1 MQNILEGART
11 QGVVAQK
18 VRRVRAILAAST
30 MLGMPLAAVS
40 LGLMAPVA
48 AQAQSAI
55 LAGDYI
61 KVGINGTVGSLG
73 YGGGTTPG
81 ILYDGSGTGTFNPA
95 YDYLTPGSPF
105 EGFVLTAN
113 GMTTAINNNAGGTAI
128 SGSLAS
134 YSGIAYGGSTYD
146 QRAVWTGTYGSLFS
160 ITNDYFFNRTSQQVG
175 IRTTI
180 TALSDLTNLAFSRAL
195 DPDAVAAAG
204 DSSAT
209 NNYRGNSTVSANDLV
224 YAEALVSKYVIGL
237 YASSS
242 YTHNAAVTGW
252 TRDTASYLAGT
263 NVGNG
268 DNTIG
273 LGFSLGSLLAG
284 NSAVIDYAYI
294 FGTDISKA
302 IADAAGGRTNIA
314 TGVSAADVAAG
325 NFNPVLSGGK
335 ITFGAD
341 QALGNDLTVDSS
353 GGTIETTAANATLS
367 GVISGDGRLTKTG
380 TGTLTLTGANS
391 YTGGTTVEAGK
402 LVGDT
407 SSLTGGIVNDAVVEF
422 AQSGDGSFGGGVSGT
437 GALIKSGSG
446 TLTLTGANSYTGGT
460 TVEAGKLVGDTGSL
474 TGGIVNDAVVE
485 FAQGGDGSFGGGV
498 SGTGALIKSGSGT
511 LTLTGANSYTGGTT
525 VEAGKLVGD
534 TGSLTGGIVND
545 AVVEFA
551 QGGDGSFGG
560 RVSGTGVLI
569 KSGSGTLTLTGA
581 NSYTGG
587 TTVEA
592 GKLVGDTG
600 SLQGAIVNNGTVE
613 FAQAIGG
620 TFAGNLTG
628 SGTVVKSG
636 AGTLTL
642 AGTAQRMTLDVTQ
655 GTVVAANQAAIGGNG
670 GAIRLQN
677 AGTLTAGSNLT
688 ITQAVLVGD
697 GGGVIDTGASTVRLT
712 GGSMGGNCL
721 IKQGSGTLVLASD
734 AANAI
739 GACVQQ
745 GTMSFDST
753 FAGNVFVD
761 AVGTARGNGT
771 VQGNM
776 QVAGTLAPGN
786 SPGRLVVAGSVTQ
799 GAGSTLSIDVDGIT
813 AGIGA
818 GHYDTLVLTGATS
831 VYTAAGTLA
840 PKLRG
845 ITGDATNSFTPNV
858 GQTFEIVTA
867 EGGVTGS
874 FAALTQPSAGLAANT
889 RFDVIYG
896 SKAILLAVTPD
907 SYARYLATG
916 AGSNAVAAATALD
929 AARPAAGVRTAGV
942 TGALFANLATLPGGA
957 IGTSFQ
963 QLAGGLH
970 ADAIEAQLQANQA
983 VRDTMVQRVRSRGT
997 VAGEGARKTGLWG
1010 AFNAQRIDVD
1020 GDATGNGYRATSY
1033 GYTLGVDHQATNNLV
1048 LGVAATYKDVDT
1060 RATALGT
1067 AKVKGYGGALYGVW
1081 TKGPDYVTGVIDFNV
1096 DDYTVRRNVQMGG
1109 GVEALKGDGKGFS
1122 FGADIEAGHRFDL
1135 GALGVTPVAG
1145 IAYDRVERDAF
1156 GETGG
1161 SAALRFDG
1169 EGRTGWTGRA
1179 GVRVDGAVG
1188 SMVRPFV
1195 SAMAVQQLGDNR
1207 TSLQARLV
1215 GARIDT
1221 RSVSVGDTQLRAEAG
1236 LSANLTGGVS
1246 VDLRYR
1252 YTGLGHADA
1261 HSGNAAISLRF

>member
-1 MQNILEGART
+1 MQKFVEGART

-18 VRRVRAILAAST
+18 VRRVRGILAAST
-30 MLGMPLAAVS
+30 MLGMPVAAAALGLVAPLAAH
-40 LGLMAPVA
+40 
-48 AQAQSAI
+48 AQSDI
-55 LAGDYI
+55 LAGSYI

-73 YGGGTTPG
+73 YGGGATPG

-105 EGFVLTAN
+105 EGFVVTAD

-128 SGSLAS
+128 TGSLVN
-134 YSGIAYGGSTYD
+134 YNGVAYGGSTYD

-160 ITNDYFFNRTSQQVG
+160 ITNDYFFNNNSQQVG

-209 NNYRGNSTVSANDLV
+209 NNFRGNGAVSASDLV

-237 YASSS
+237 YTNST

-263 NVGNG
+263 DVGNG

-273 LGFSLGSLLAG
+273 LGFSLGSLLTG
-284 NSAVIDYAYI
+284 TSAVIDYSYI

-302 IADAAGGRTNIA
+302 IADASGGRGNIA
-314 TGVSAADVAAG
+314 TDVTAGDVVAG
-325 NFNPVLSGGK
+325 NVNPVLAGGK
-335 ITFGAD
+335 ITFEAD
-341 QALGNDLTVDSS
+341 QALANDLTIDPA
-353 GGTIETTAANATLS
+353 GGTIDTTSANATLS
-367 GVISGDGRLTKTG
+367 GVISGAGGLTKTG

-402 LVGDT
+402 LIGDT
-407 SSLTGGIVNDAVVEF
+407 GSLTGSIVNDAVVEF
-422 AQSGDGSFGGGVSGT
+422 SQGSDGSFGGAVTGT
-437 GALIKSGSG
+437 GVLIKSGTG

-474 TGGIVNDAVVE
+474 TGSIVNDGAVE
-485 FAQGGDGSFGGGV
+485 FAQGGTGSFGGAV
-498 SGTGALIKSGSGT
+498 TGTGALIKSGTGT
-511 LTLTGANSYTGGTT
+511 LTLTGANSYSGGTT
-525 VEAGKLVGD
+525 VEAGKL
-534 TGSLTGGIVND
+534 I
-545 AVVEFA
+545 
-551 QGGDGSFGG
+551 
-560 RVSGTGVLI
+560 
-569 KSGSGTLTLTGA
+569 
-581 NSYTGG
+581 
-587 TTVEA
+587 
-592 GKLVGDTG
+592 GDTG
-600 SLQGAIVNNGTVE
+600 SLQGTIVNNGTVE
-613 FAQAIGG
+613 FAQANAG
-620 TFAGNLTG
+620 TFSGNLAGTG
-628 SGTVVKSG
+628 SVVKSG

-642 AGTAQRMTLDVTQ
+642 AGTAQRLTLDVTQ
-655 GTVVAANQAAIGGNG
+655 GTVIATNQAAIGSDG
-670 GAIRLQN
+670 GAIKLEN
-677 AGTLTAGSNLT
+677 AGTLAAGSNLT

-734 AANAI
+734 ATNAI

-799 GAGSTLSIDVDGIT
+799 GAGSTLAIDVDGTT
-813 AGIGA
+813 AGVGA

-845 ITGDATNSFTPNV
+845 ITGDATNSFTPTV

-874 FAALTQPSAGLAANT
+874 FAALTQPTAGLAANT

-916 AGSNAVAAATALD
+916 AGSNAAAAATAID
-929 AARPAAGVRTAGV
+929 AVRPAAGVRTAGA

-983 VRDTMVQRVRSRGT
+983 VRDTMVQRVRSRGA
-997 VAGEGARKTGLWG
+997 VAGDGARKTGLWG

-1033 GYTLGVDHQATNNLV
+1033 GYTLGVDRQATNNLV

-1081 TKGPDYVTGVIDFNV
+1081 NQGPNYVTGVIDFNV
-1096 DDYTVRRNVQMGG
+1096 DDYTVRRNVQLGG
-1109 GVEALKGDGKGFS
+1109 GVEVLKGDGKGFS

-1145 IAYDRVERDAF
+1145 IAYDRVERNAF

>member
-1 MQNILEGART
+1 MQKIVEGART

-18 VRRVRAILAAST
+18 VRGVRGILAAST
-30 MLGMPLAAVS
+30 MLGMPVAAAA
-40 LGLMAPVA
+40 LGLLAPAA
-48 AQAQSAI
+48 AQAQSTI

-61 KVGINGTVGSLG
+61 KVGINGSIGSLG
-73 YGGGTTPG
+73 YDGNTSPG
-81 ILYDGSGTGTFNPA
+81 ILYDGSGSGTFNTA

-105 EGFVLTAN
+105 EGFVVTAN
-113 GMTTAINNNAGGTAI
+113 GLAPIVNNNGQGAAFT
-128 SGSLAS
+128 GSLTS
-134 YSGIAYGGSTYD
+134 YNGVAYGGTTYD
-146 QRAVWTGTYGSLFS
+146 QRAVWTGTYGSLFT
-160 ITNDYFFNRTSQQVG
+160 ITNDYFFNKTSQQVG

-180 TALSDLTNLAFSRAL
+180 TALSDLTDLAFSRAL

-204 DSSAT
+204 DSSMT
-209 NNYRGNSTVSANDLV
+209 NNFRGNGTVSVNDLV
-224 YAEALVSKYVIGL
+224 YAEALVSKYAIGL
-237 YASSS
+237 YTNSA
-242 YTHNAAVTGW
+242 YTHNSAVTGW
-252 TRDTASYLAGT
+252 TTDTASYLAGT
-263 NVGNG
+263 DVGNG

-284 NSAVIDYAYI
+284 NSAVIDYSYI
-294 FGTDISKA
+294 FGTDIGKA
-302 IADAAGGRTNIA
+302 LASAGGGRGNIA
-314 TGVSAADVAAG
+314 TDVTAGDVVAG
-325 NFNPVLSGGK
+325 NVNPVLSGGK

-341 QALGNDLTVDSS
+341 QTLGNDLTIDPA
-353 GGTIETTAANATLS
+353 GGTIDTTTANATLA
-367 GVISGDGRLTKTG
+367 GVISGAGGLTKTGTGTLTLTGANSYTGGTTVAAGRLVGDTGSLTGSIVNDGAVEFAQGSDGSFGGAVTGTGALIKSGTGTLTLTGANSYTGGTTVAAGKLVGDTGSLTGSIVNDGVVEFAQGGTGSFGGTVTGTGALIKSG

-407 SSLTGGIVNDAVVEF
+407 SSL
-422 AQSGDGSFGGGVSGT
+422 QGT
-437 GALIKSGSG
+437 
-446 TLTLTGANSYTGGT
+446 
-460 TVEAGKLVGDTGSL
+460 
-474 TGGIVNDAVVE
+474 
-485 FAQGGDGSFGGGV
+485 
-498 SGTGALIKSGSGT
+498 
-511 LTLTGANSYTGGTT
+511 
-525 VEAGKLVGD
+525 
-534 TGSLTGGIVND
+534 
-545 AVVEFA
+545 
-551 QGGDGSFGG
+551 
-560 RVSGTGVLI
+560 
-569 KSGSGTLTLTGA
+569 
-581 NSYTGG
+581 
-587 TTVEA
+587 
-592 GKLVGDTG
+592 
-600 SLQGAIVNNGTVE
+600 IVNNATVE
-613 FAQAIGG
+613 FAQATAG
-620 TFAGNLTG
+620 TFAGTLAGTG
-628 SGTVVKSG
+628 SLVKSG

-642 AGTAQRMTLDVTQ
+642 AGTAQRLTLDVTQ
-655 GTVVAANQAAIGGNG
+655 GKVIATSQAAIGSDG
-670 GAIRLQN
+670 GAIKLEN
-677 AGTLTAGSNLT
+677 AGTLAAGANLT
-688 ITQAVLVGD
+688 ITQAVLVGN

-721 IKQGSGTLVLASD
+721 IKQGSGLLVLASD
-734 AANAI
+734 ASNAI
-739 GACVQQ
+739 GACVEQ

-776 QVAGTLAPGN
+776 QVSGTLAPGN

-799 GAGSTLSIDVDGIT
+799 AAGSTLSIDVDGTT
-813 AGIGA
+813 AGVGA

-845 ITGDATNSFTPNV
+845 ITGDATNSFTPTV

-874 FAALTQPSAGLAANT
+874 FDALTQPSAGLAANT

-929 AARPAAGVRTAGV
+929 AARPAAGVRTAGT
-942 TGALFANLATLPGGA
+942 TGALFANLATLSGGA

-970 ADAIEAQLQANQA
+970 ADAIEAQFQANQA
-983 VRDTMVQRVRSRGT
+983 LRDTMVQRVRSRGG

-1020 GDATGNGYRATSY
+1020 ADATGNGYRATSY
-1033 GYTLGVDHQATNNLV
+1033 GYTLGVDHQATNTLV
-1048 LGVAATYKDVDT
+1048 LGLAASYKDVDT

-1067 AKVKGYGGALYGVW
+1067 AKVKGYGGALYAVW
-1081 TKGPDYVTGVIDFNV
+1081 NKGPDYVTGVIDFNV
-1096 DDYTVRRNVQMGG
+1096 DDYTVRRNVQLGG

-1145 IAYDRVERDAF
+1145 IAYDRVERNAF

>member
-1 MQNILEGART
+1 MQKIVEGARA

-18 VRRVRAILAAST
+18 VRRVRGMLAAST
-30 MLGMPLAAVS
+30 MLGMPVAVAA
-40 LGLMAPVA
+40 LGLVAPVA
-48 AQAQSAI
+48 AHAQSDI
-55 LAGDYI
+55 LAGSYI

-73 YGGGTTPG
+73 YGGSTTPG

-105 EGFVLTAN
+105 EGFVVTAD
-113 GMTTAINNNAGGTAI
+113 GMTTAINNNAGGTAVT
-128 SGSLAS
+128 GSLVN
-134 YSGIAYGGSTYD
+134 YSGVAYGGSTYD

-160 ITNDYFFNRTSQQVG
+160 ITNDYFFNNNSQQVG

-209 NNYRGNSTVSANDLV
+209 NNFRGNGGVSPNDLV

-237 YASSS
+237 YTNST

-263 NVGNG
+263 DVGNG

-302 IADAAGGRTNIA
+302 IADAGGGRGNIA
-314 TGVSAADVAAG
+314 TDVTAGDVVAG
-325 NFNPVLSGGK
+325 NVNPVLSGGK
-335 ITFGAD
+335 ITFEAD
-341 QALGNDLTVDSS
+341 QALTNDLTIDPA
-353 GGTIETTAANATLS
+353 GGTIDTTTANATLA
-367 GVISGDGRLTKTG
+367 GVISGDGGLTKTG
-380 TGTLTLTGANS
+380 TGTLTLTGVNS
-391 YTGGTTVEAGK
+391 YSGGTTVQQGK
-402 LVGDT
+402 LIGDT
-407 SSLTGGIVNDAVVEF
+407 GSLTGSIVNDGAVEF
-422 AQSGDGSFGGGVSGT
+422 AQGSDGSFGGTVTGT
-437 GALIKSGSG
+437 GALIKSG
-446 TLTLTGANSYTGGT
+446 T
-460 TVEAGKLVGDTGSL
+460 
-474 TGGIVNDAVVE
+474 
-485 FAQGGDGSFGGGV
+485 
-498 SGTGALIKSGSGT
+498 
-511 LTLTGANSYTGGTT
+511 
-525 VEAGKLVGD
+525 
-534 TGSLTGGIVND
+534 
-545 AVVEFA
+545 
-551 QGGDGSFGG
+551 
-560 RVSGTGVLI
+560 
-569 KSGSGTLTLTGA
+569 GTLTLTGA

-600 SLQGAIVNNGTVE
+600 SLQGTIVNNGTVE
-613 FAQAIGG
+613 FAQANAG
-620 TFAGNLTG
+620 TFSGTLNGTG
-628 SGTVVKSG
+628 SVVKSG

-642 AGTAQRMTLDVTQ
+642 AGTAQRLTLDVTQ
-655 GTVVAANQAAIGGNG
+655 GKVIAASQAAIGSDG
-670 GAIRLQN
+670 GAIKLEN
-677 AGTLTAGSNLT
+677 ASTLAAGSNLT

-734 AANAI
+734 ATNAI

-799 GAGSTLSIDVDGIT
+799 GAGSTLSIDVDGTT
-813 AGIGA
+813 AGVGA

-845 ITGDATNSFTPNV
+845 ITGDATNSFTPTV
-858 GQTFEIVTA
+858 GQTFQIVTA

-970 ADAIEAQLQANQA
+970 ADAIEAQFQANQA
-983 VRDTMVQRVRSRGT
+983 LRDTMVQRVRSRGA

-1033 GYTLGVDHQATNNLV
+1033 GYTLGVDRKATNHLV
-1048 LGVAATYKDVDT
+1048 LGLAASYKDVDT

-1096 DDYTVRRNVQMGG
+1096 DDYTVRRNVQLGG

-1161 SAALRFDG
+1161 TAALRFDG

-1207 TSLQARLV
+1207 TALQARLV

>member
-1 MQNILEGART
+1 M
-11 QGVVAQK
+11 
-18 VRRVRAILAAST
+18 
-30 MLGMPLAAVS
+30 
-40 LGLMAPVA
+40 
-48 AQAQSAI
+48 
-55 LAGDYI
+55 
-61 KVGINGTVGSLG
+61 
-73 YGGGTTPG
+73 
-81 ILYDGSGTGTFNPA
+81 SGTG
-95 YDYLTPGSPF
+95 
-105 EGFVLTAN
+105 
-113 GMTTAINNNAGGTAI
+113 
-128 SGSLAS
+128 
-134 YSGIAYGGSTYD
+134 
-146 QRAVWTGTYGSLFS
+146 
-160 ITNDYFFNRTSQQVG
+160 
-175 IRTTI
+175 
-180 TALSDLTNLAFSRAL
+180 
-195 DPDAVAAAG
+195 
-204 DSSAT
+204 
-209 NNYRGNSTVSANDLV
+209 
-224 YAEALVSKYVIGL
+224 ALVKS
-237 YASSS
+237 
-242 YTHNAAVTGW
+242 
-252 TRDTASYLAGT
+252 
-263 NVGNG
+263 
-268 DNTIG
+268 
-273 LGFSLGSLLAG
+273 
-284 NSAVIDYAYI
+284 
-294 FGTDISKA
+294 
-302 IADAAGGRTNIA
+302 
-314 TGVSAADVAAG
+314 
-325 NFNPVLSGGK
+325 
-335 ITFGAD
+335 
-341 QALGNDLTVDSS
+341 
-353 GGTIETTAANATLS
+353 
-367 GVISGDGRLTKTG
+367 G
-380 TGTLTLTGANS
+380 TGTLTLAGPSS
-391 YTGGTTVEAGK
+391 YTGGTTVNGGR
-402 LVGDT
+402 LVGDA
-407 SSLTGGIVNDAVVEF
+407 S
-422 AQSGDGSFGGGVSGT
+422 
-437 GALIKSGSG
+437 
-446 TLTLTGANSYTGGT
+446 TLTGAITNN
-460 TVEAGKLVGDTGSL
+460 A
-474 TGGIVNDAVVE
+474 
-485 FAQGGDGSFGGGV
+485 
-498 SGTGALIKSGSGT
+498 T
-511 LTLTGANSYTGGTT
+511 L
-525 VEAGKLVGD
+525 
-534 TGSLTGGIVND
+534 
-545 AVVEFA
+545 
-551 QGGDGSFGG
+551 
-560 RVSGTGVLI
+560 
-569 KSGSGTLTLTGA
+569 
-581 NSYTGG
+581 
-587 TTVEA
+587 
-592 GKLVGDTG
+592 
-600 SLQGAIVNNGTVE
+600 E
-613 FAQAIGG
+613 FAQAGNG
-620 TFAGNLTG
+620 TFAGSLAG

-642 AGTAQRMTLDVTQ
+642 AGTAQGLTLDVAS
-655 GTVVAANQAAIGGNG
+655 GKVVATSQAAIGSQG
-670 GAIRLQN
+670 GGILLHN
-677 AGTLTAGSNLT
+677 ASVFSAGSNLSV
-688 ITQAVLVGD
+688 TQTVLFGD
-697 GGGVIDTGASTVRLT
+697 GGGQIDTGASTVRLT
-712 GGSMGGNCL
+712 GGSMGSTCL
-721 IKQGSGTLVLASD
+721 IKQGSGTLVLAS
-734 AANAI
+734 AASNAI

-745 GTMSFDST
+745 GAMSFDST

-776 QVAGTLAPGN
+776 QVSGTLAPGN

-799 GAGSTLSIDVDGIT
+799 AAGSTLSIDVDGTT
-813 AGIGA
+813 AGVGA

-845 ITGDATNSFTPNV
+845 ITGDATNSFTPTV

-929 AARPAAGVRTAGV
+929 AARPAPGVRTAGV

-970 ADAIEAQLQANQA
+970 ADAIEAQFQANQA
-983 VRDTMVQRVRSRGT
+983 LRDTMVQRVRSRGG

-1020 GDATGNGYRATSY
+1020 ADATGNGYRATSY
-1033 GYTLGVDHQATNNLV
+1033 GYTLGVDHQATNHLV
-1048 LGVAATYKDVDT
+1048 LGLAASYKDVDT

-1081 TKGPDYVTGVIDFNV
+1081 NKGADYVTGVIDFNV
-1096 DDYTVRRNVQMGG
+1096 DDYTVRRNVQLGG
-1109 GVEALKGDGKGFS
+1109 GVEALKGDGTGFS

-1207 TSLQARLV
+1207 TALQARLV

-1246 VDLRYR
+1246 LDLRYR

>member
-1 MQNILEGART
+1 MQKIVEGARA

-18 VRRVRAILAAST
+18 VRRVRGMLAAST
-30 MLGMPLAAVS
+30 MLGMPVAVAA
-40 LGLMAPVA
+40 LGLVAPVA
-48 AQAQSAI
+48 AHAQSDI
-55 LAGDYI
+55 LAGSYI

-73 YGGGTTPG
+73 YGGSTTPG

-105 EGFVLTAN
+105 EGFVVTAD
-113 GMTTAINNNAGGTAI
+113 GMTTAINNNAGGTAVT
-128 SGSLAS
+128 GSLVN
-134 YSGIAYGGSTYD
+134 YSGVAYGGSTYD

-160 ITNDYFFNRTSQQVG
+160 ITNDYFFNNNSQQVG

-209 NNYRGNSTVSANDLV
+209 NNFRGNGGVSPNDLV

-237 YASSS
+237 YTNST

-263 NVGNG
+263 DVGNG

-302 IADAAGGRTNIA
+302 IADAGGGRGNIA
-314 TGVSAADVAAG
+314 TDVTAGDVVAG
-325 NFNPVLSGGK
+325 NVNPVLSGGK
-335 ITFGAD
+335 ITFETD
-341 QALGNDLTVDSS
+341 QALTNDLTIDPA
-353 GGTIETTAANATLS
+353 GGTIDTTSANATLA
-367 GVISGDGRLTKTG
+367 GVISGDGGLTKTG

-391 YTGGTTVEAGK
+391 YTGGTTVEAGR
-402 LVGDT
+402 LIGDT
-407 SSLTGGIVNDAVVEF
+407 GSLTGSIVNDGAVEF
-422 AQSGDGSFGGGVSGT
+422 AQGSDGSFGGTVTGT
-437 GALIKSGSG
+437 GALIKSG
-446 TLTLTGANSYTGGT
+446 T
-460 TVEAGKLVGDTGSL
+460 
-474 TGGIVNDAVVE
+474 
-485 FAQGGDGSFGGGV
+485 
-498 SGTGALIKSGSGT
+498 
-511 LTLTGANSYTGGTT
+511 
-525 VEAGKLVGD
+525 
-534 TGSLTGGIVND
+534 
-545 AVVEFA
+545 
-551 QGGDGSFGG
+551 
-560 RVSGTGVLI
+560 
-569 KSGSGTLTLTGA
+569 GTLTLTGA

-600 SLQGAIVNNGTVE
+600 SLQGTIVNDGTVE
-613 FAQAIGG
+613 FAQANAG
-620 TFAGNLTG
+620 TF
-628 SGTVVKSG
+628 SGTLNGAGSVVKSG

-642 AGTAQRMTLDVTQ
+642 AGTAQRLTLDVTQ
-655 GTVVAANQAAIGGNG
+655 GKVIAASQAAIGSDG
-670 GAIRLQN
+670 GAIKLEN
-677 AGTLTAGSNLT
+677 ASTLAAGSNLT

-734 AANAI
+734 ATNAI

-799 GAGSTLSIDVDGIT
+799 GAGSTLSIDVDGTT
-813 AGIGA
+813 AGVGA

-845 ITGDATNSFTPNV
+845 ITGDATNSFTPTF

-970 ADAIEAQLQANQA
+970 ADAIEAQFQANQA
-983 VRDTMVQRVRSRGT
+983 LRDTMVQRVRSRGA

-1020 GDATGNGYRATSY
+1020 ADATGNGYRATSY
-1033 GYTLGVDHQATNNLV
+1033 GYTLGVDRQATNHLV
-1048 LGVAATYKDVDT
+1048 LGLAASYKDVDT

-1081 TKGPDYVTGVIDFNV
+1081 NQGPDYVTGVIDFNV
-1096 DDYTVRRNVQMGG
+1096 DDYTVRRNVQLGG

-1161 SAALRFDG
+1161 TAALRFDG

-1179 GVRVDGAVG
+1179 GVRFDGAVG

-1207 TSLQARLV
+1207 TALQARLV

>member
-1 MQNILEGART
+1 MQKFVEGARA

-18 VRRVRAILAAST
+18 VRRVRGMLAAST
-30 MLGMPLAAVS
+30 MLGLPVAAAALGLIAPLAAH
-40 LGLMAPVA
+40 
-48 AQAQSAI
+48 AQSDI
-55 LAGDYI
+55 LAGSYI
-61 KVGINGTVGSLG
+61 KVGINGTIGSLG
-73 YGGGTTPG
+73 YDGNTSPG
-81 ILYDGSGTGTFNPA
+81 ILYDGTGSGTFNPA
-95 YDYLTPGSPF
+95 YDYLTPGTPY
-105 EGFVLTAN
+105 EGFVVTAD
-113 GMTTAINNNAGGTAI
+113 GMAAAINNNRGT
-128 SGSLAS
+128 SNVVGSLTN
-134 YSGIAYGGSTYD
+134 YSGVAYGGSTYD
-146 QRAVWTGTYGSLFS
+146 QRAVWSGTYGSYFT
-160 ITNDYFFNRTSQQVG
+160 ITNDYYFNNNSQQVG

-195 DPDAVAAAG
+195 DPDARAADG

-209 NNYRGNSTVSANDLV
+209 NNFRGNGGVSVNDLV
-224 YAEALVSKYVIGL
+224 YAEALASKYVIGL
-237 YASSS
+237 FTNSS
-242 YTHNAAVTGW
+242 YAHNSAVTRW
-252 TRDTASYLAGT
+252 EMDTATYLAGT
-263 NVGNG
+263 DVGNG
-268 DNTIG
+268 DNVIG
-273 LGFSLGSLLAG
+273 LGFNLGSLLTGA
-284 NSAVIDYAYI
+284 SAVIDYSYI

-302 IADAAGGRTNIA
+302 IADAGGGRGNIA
-314 TGVSAADVAAG
+314 TDVTAGDVAVG

-335 ITFGAD
+335 ITFEAD
-341 QALGNDLTVDSS
+341 QALGNDLTVETS
-353 GGTIETTAANATLS
+353 GGTIDTTSANATLS
-367 GVISGDGRLTKTG
+367 GVISGEGGITKTG
-380 TGTLTLTGANS
+380 TGTLTLTGTNS
-391 YTGGTTVEAGK
+391 YSGGTTVAE
-402 LVGDT
+402 
-407 SSLTGGIVNDAVVEF
+407 
-422 AQSGDGSFGGGVSGT
+422 
-437 GALIKSGSG
+437 
-446 TLTLTGANSYTGGT
+446 
-460 TVEAGKLVGDTGSL
+460 
-474 TGGIVNDAVVE
+474 
-485 FAQGGDGSFGGGV
+485 
-498 SGTGALIKSGSGT
+498 
-511 LTLTGANSYTGGTT
+511 
-525 VEAGKLVGD
+525 
-534 TGSLTGGIVND
+534 
-545 AVVEFA
+545 
-551 QGGDGSFGG
+551 
-560 RVSGTGVLI
+560 
-569 KSGSGTLTLTGA
+569 
-581 NSYTGG
+581 
-587 TTVEA
+587 

-600 SLQGAIVNNGTVE
+600 SLQGTIVNNATVE
-613 FAQAIGG
+613 FAQANAG
-620 TFAGNLTG
+620 TFAGTLAGTG
-628 SGTVVKSG
+628 SVVKSG

-642 AGTAQRMTLDVTQ
+642 AGTAQRLTLDVTQ
-655 GTVVAANQAAIGGNG
+655 GKVIAADQAAIGSDG

-677 AGTLTAGSNLT
+677 ASTLAAGSNLT

-739 GACVQQ
+739 GACVEQ

-761 AVGTARGNGT
+761 AAGTARGNGT
-771 VQGNM
+771 VQGSM
-776 QVAGTLAPGN
+776 EVAGTLAPGN

-799 GAGSTLSIDVDGIT
+799 GAGSTLSIDVDGTT
-813 AGIGA
+813 AGVGA

-845 ITGDATNSFTPNV
+845 ITGDATNSFTPTV

-889 RFDVIYG
+889 RFDVLYG

-929 AARPAAGVRTAGV
+929 AVRPAAGVRTAGT

-970 ADAIEAQLQANQA
+970 ADAIEAQFQANQA
-983 VRDTMVQRVRSRGT
+983 LRDTMVQRVRSRGA
-997 VAGEGARKTGLWG
+997 VAGEGARKSGLWG

-1033 GYTLGVDHQATNNLV
+1033 GYTLGVDHQATNTLV
-1048 LGVAATYKDVDT
+1048 LGLAASYKDVDT

-1081 TKGPDYVTGVIDFNV
+1081 NKGADYVTGVIDFNV
-1096 DDYTVRRNVQMGG
+1096 DDYTVRRNVQLGG

-1207 TSLQARLV
+1207 TALQARLV

>member
-1 MQNILEGART
+1 
-11 QGVVAQK
+11 
-18 VRRVRAILAAST
+18 
-30 MLGMPLAAVS
+30 
-40 LGLMAPVA
+40 
-48 AQAQSAI
+48 
-55 LAGDYI
+55 
-61 KVGINGTVGSLG
+61 
-73 YGGGTTPG
+73 
-81 ILYDGSGTGTFNPA
+81 SGTGT
-95 YDYLTPGSPF
+95 LT
-105 EGFVLTAN
+105 LTGAN
-113 GMTTAINNNAGGTAI
+113 SYTGGT
-128 SGSLAS
+128 
-134 YSGIAYGGSTYD
+134 T
-146 QRAVWTGTYGSLFS
+146 
-160 ITNDYFFNRTSQQVG
+160 
-175 IRTTI
+175 
-180 TALSDLTNLAFSRAL
+180 
-195 DPDAVAAAG
+195 
-204 DSSAT
+204 
-209 NNYRGNSTVSANDLV
+209 
-224 YAEALVSKYVIGL
+224 
-237 YASSS
+237 
-242 YTHNAAVTGW
+242 
-252 TRDTASYLAGT
+252 
-263 NVGNG
+263 
-268 DNTIG
+268 
-273 LGFSLGSLLAG
+273 
-284 NSAVIDYAYI
+284 
-294 FGTDISKA
+294 
-302 IADAAGGRTNIA
+302 
-314 TGVSAADVAAG
+314 VAAG
-325 NFNPVLSGGK
+325 KLVGDTGSLTGS
-335 ITFGAD
+335 IV
-341 QALGNDLTVDSS
+341 NDGVVEFAQ
-353 GGTIETTAANATLS
+353 GGTGSFGGTVTGTGALIKS
-367 GVISGDGRLTKTG
+367 G

-407 SSLTGGIVNDAVVEF
+407 SSL
-422 AQSGDGSFGGGVSGT
+422 QGT
-437 GALIKSGSG
+437 
-446 TLTLTGANSYTGGT
+446 
-460 TVEAGKLVGDTGSL
+460 
-474 TGGIVNDAVVE
+474 
-485 FAQGGDGSFGGGV
+485 
-498 SGTGALIKSGSGT
+498 
-511 LTLTGANSYTGGTT
+511 
-525 VEAGKLVGD
+525 
-534 TGSLTGGIVND
+534 
-545 AVVEFA
+545 
-551 QGGDGSFGG
+551 
-560 RVSGTGVLI
+560 
-569 KSGSGTLTLTGA
+569 
-581 NSYTGG
+581 
-587 TTVEA
+587 
-592 GKLVGDTG
+592 
-600 SLQGAIVNNGTVE
+600 IVNNATVE
-613 FAQAIGG
+613 FAQATAG
-620 TFAGNLTG
+620 TFAGTLAGTG
-628 SGTVVKSG
+628 SLVKSG

-642 AGTAQRMTLDVTQ
+642 AGTAQRLTLDVTQ
-655 GTVVAANQAAIGGNG
+655 GKVIATSQAAIGSDG
-670 GAIRLQN
+670 GAIKLEN
-677 AGTLTAGSNLT
+677 AGTLAAGANLT
-688 ITQAVLVGD
+688 ITQAVLVGN

-721 IKQGSGTLVLASD
+721 IKQGSGLLVLASD
-734 AANAI
+734 ASNAI
-739 GACVQQ
+739 GACVEQ

-776 QVAGTLAPGN
+776 QVSGTLAPGN

-799 GAGSTLSIDVDGIT
+799 AAGSTLSIDVDGTT
-813 AGIGA
+813 AGVGA

-845 ITGDATNSFTPNV
+845 ITGDATNSFTPTV

-874 FAALTQPSAGLAANT
+874 FDALTQPSAGLAANT

-929 AARPAAGVRTAGV
+929 AARPAAGVRTAGT
-942 TGALFANLATLPGGA
+942 TGALFANLATLSGGA

-970 ADAIEAQLQANQA
+970 ADAIEAQFQANQA
-983 VRDTMVQRVRSRGT
+983 LRDTMVQRVRSRGG

-1020 GDATGNGYRATSY
+1020 ADATGNGYRATSY
-1033 GYTLGVDHQATNNLV
+1033 GYTLGVDHQATNTLV
-1048 LGVAATYKDVDT
+1048 LGLAASYKDVDT

-1067 AKVKGYGGALYGVW
+1067 AKVKGYGGALYAVW
-1081 TKGPDYVTGVIDFNV
+1081 NKGPDYVTGVIDFNV
-1096 DDYTVRRNVQMGG
+1096 DDYTVRRNVQLGG

-1145 IAYDRVERDAF
+1145 IAYDRVERNAF